1 MKGLSLV
8 SMLLV
13 ASTALSALAEAQEA
27 SLLGE
32 GRGIDHVIVYVRDLE
47 TAEDVY
53 RDALGFIVGESYAL
67 PTGYKASWVGF
78 DRNWLELRAIDD
90 PEKVAQATPWA
101 SVEDRLRVLQFLENR
116 DGALALVLNS
126 SSVETTT
133 DFLQRRGFDVPESH
147 LMVFDDTVSLYFT
160 LNESVL
166 PGPRVTFA
174 ELWPAYEA
182 NFRHTEPPEWARHP
196 NTARWI
202 TSVWIAVSDL
212 ETATKAYEAI
222 GLDAGR
228 KVELPE
234 LGASGREMKV
244 GPLTVLLLQPGIE
257 GGKVFAFLAD
267 RGEGIMGVSMEVRDL
282 ETARKVIESNT
293 GLVFAPYAGPY
304 GSSILIPAQIAQGLW
319 IEMFQK

>member
-78 DRNWLELRAIDD
+78 DQNWLELRAIDD

-133 DFLQRRGFDVPESH
+133 DFLQNGFDVPESQ
-147 LMVFDDTVSLYFT
+147 LMVVD
-160 LNESVL
+160 
-166 PGPRVTFA
+166 GG
-174 ELWPAYEA
+174 
-182 NFRHTEPPEWARHP
+182 
-196 NTARWI
+196 I
-202 TSVWIAVSDL
+202 T
-212 ETATKAYEAI
+212 
-222 GLDAGR
+222 
-228 KVELPE
+228 
-234 LGASGREMKV
+234 
-244 GPLTVLLLQPGIE
+244 
-257 GGKVFAFLAD
+257 
-267 RGEGIMGVSMEVRDL
+267 
-282 ETARKVIESNT
+282 
-293 GLVFAPYAGPY
+293 
-304 GSSILIPAQIAQGLW
+304 QI
-319 IEMFQK
+319 

>member
-13 ASTALSALAEAQEA
+13 ASTALSAVGEAQEA

-116 DGALALVLNS
+116 DGVLAFVLNS

-147 LMVFDDTVSLYFT
+147 LMVVDDTVSLYFT

-174 ELWPAYEA
+174 EYWPPYEA
-182 NFRHTEPPEWARHP
+182 RFHLTEPAEWTRHP

-222 GLDAGR
+222 GLHVGR
-228 KVELPE
+228 ELELPE
-234 LGASGREMKV
+234 LGAIGSEMKV
-244 GPLTVLLLQPGIE
+244 GPLTILLLRPGNE
-257 GGKVFAFLAD
+257 NTKVASFLAD
-267 RGEGIMGVSMEVRDL
+267 RGDGIIGVSIEVHDL
-282 ETARKVIESNT
+282 GTARKLIETNT
-293 GLVFAPYAGPY
+293 GQKFMPYEGPY
-304 GSSILIPAQIAQGLW
+304 GSSILIPAEIAHGLW
-319 IEMFQK
+319 IEMFQR